1 MSTEEKDLT
10 QTTEKEE
17 SPVIRR
23 RKRSVIIYLI
33 VLFLVALG
41 LLFMSM
47 VMQQRSQQ
55 ALEDISKTMSQS
67 QDVATLQMEN
77 QRLSYE
83 LQSAQRDKEDIE
95 EQLAAKEKEAY
106 ALEWLRQIESACR
119 RSYDEARALM
129 EDFQASGLVNCL
141 PEKSSVDGGS
151 SPAETYRELYAA
163 VARSNGS

>member
-1 MSTEEKDLT
+1 MSAEEKEKA
-10 QTTEKEE
+10 QTAED
-17 SPVIRR
+17 PVV
-23 RKRSVIIYLI
+23 RKRTRSVTIYLV

-83 LQSAQRDKEDIE
+83 LQSAQRDKEDLE
-95 EQLAAKEKEAY
+95 KTLADKEKEAY
-106 ALEWLRQIESACR
+106 ALEFLRQIESACR
-119 RSYDEARALM
+119 RSYDEARTLA
-129 EDFQASGLVNCL
+129 EDFQASGLEEYL
-141 PEKSSVDGGS
+141 PETSSVEGME
-151 SPAETYRELYAA
+151 SPADTYRTLYAA
-163 VARSNGS
+163 LFREN